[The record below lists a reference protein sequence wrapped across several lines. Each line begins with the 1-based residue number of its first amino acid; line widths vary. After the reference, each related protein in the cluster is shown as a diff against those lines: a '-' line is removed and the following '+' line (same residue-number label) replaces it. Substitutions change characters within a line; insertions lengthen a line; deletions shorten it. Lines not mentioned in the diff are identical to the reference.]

1 MKSADSWPRMTMQV
15 WMKMLPR
22 TGTVIRLAGGLR
34 GCSSSLGPPL
44 PITMAS
50 TDTTKMS
57 QTRNCRSAMLVF
69 IWTHINRSHVSMR
82 VLQAIQ
88 RKNLNIKNIYIYI
101 FISQNLY
108 LFIYYRTFLDF
119 HTIWSKVDL
128 TEIWVSGSKEKRPHW
143 KWGWESSTATH
154 RVEGEDGA
162 QLNEAVEG
170 HVSEETEGGDQGT
183 SALSAQMRGENVL
196 LFLVLHKLFRNSP
209 GSVGFH
215 SFLTSNL

>member
-101 FISQNLY
+101 YFTKSLSIY
-108 LFIYYRTFLDF
+108 LLSNIFRFPYYLIKSGLDRDM
-119 HTIWSKVDL
+119 SK
-128 TEIWVSGSKEKRPHW
+128 WQQRK
-143 KWGWESSTATH
+143 TATLKV
-154 RVEGEDGA
+154 RVRE
-162 QLNEAVEG
+162 L
-170 HVSEETEGGDQGT
+170 HCYSPC
-183 SALSAQMRGENVL
+183 RG
-196 LFLVLHKLFRNSP
+196 
-209 GSVGFH
+209 
-215 SFLTSNL
+215 